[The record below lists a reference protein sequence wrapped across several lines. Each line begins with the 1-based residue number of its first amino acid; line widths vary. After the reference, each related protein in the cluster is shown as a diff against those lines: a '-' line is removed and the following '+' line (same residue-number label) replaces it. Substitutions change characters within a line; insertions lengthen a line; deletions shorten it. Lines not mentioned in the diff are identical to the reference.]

1 MSEFSQLR
9 LPMQAAPVER
19 RIGPAALNGGSGMEA
34 SGWFDDIV
42 DVAGPLAAKY
52 GPSLVAGLGSLI

>member
-9 LPMQAAPVER
+9 LPMQSAPVER
-19 RIGPAALNGGSGMEA
+19 RTSPAALNDGSGMEA

-42 DVAGPLAAKY
+42 DFAGPLAAQY
-52 GPSLVAGLGSLI
+52 GPSIVKGLGSLI

>member
-34 SGWFDDIV
+34 SGWFDDVMSI
-42 DVAGPLAAKY
+42 AGPALQTF
-52 GPSLVAGLGSLI
+52 GPALAGLI